1 MPVQKE
7 RATLVHKRS
16 VIKRRITN
24 LEKKIATL
32 VAKTEVTEYDM
43 VCAKQF
49 LDDIQDLDQQFQS
62 LNTKASELTLTLED
76 PELSER
82 VFEELEMHDDRVRET
97 TSRLVYFMSSKSN
110 SNGNV
115 SPQNSDEK
123 EKKMIGRK

>member
-49 LDDIQDLDQQFQS
+49 LDDFQDLDQQFQS

-76 PELSER
+76 PELSEK